1 MKIINLR
8 KKMFKNNVLVTSCI
22 LKISNIFID
31 NAEDV
36 DML

>member
-1 MKIINLR
+1 
-8 KKMFKNNVLVTSCI
+8 MFKNNVLVTSCI